1 VDRYRG
7 PQATSGAP
15 EWPYNECPS
24 IREVIAMD
32 QDIESLKIRVAALE
46 KECRELSVGLHWAI
60 EELRKKKLLPP
71 YQKP

>member
-1 VDRYRG
+1 M
-7 PQATSGAP
+7 
-15 EWPYNECPS
+15 
-24 IREVIAMD
+24 EVIAMD

-71 YQKP
+71 FQKP